1 MLLPLI
7 HVRACSLLWQK
18 QTLCFFSFLYT
29 AYKITHRNCPLQCA
43 TRCHDRC
50 PPNCC
55 KQHRVLKIHYNDGN
69 LQEINIPPNAPPQKN
84 VTTPR
89 PTVVVLKPEGKVN
102 EHVANFASDF
112 QQRPADSESTNLEA
126 VNLKNPAGGF
136 AVSEMAAR
144 PLIEDEAE
152 CPAQCKSECRDS
164 CPVRCCLGKCP
175 FICLENCQPSCP
187 KTCCHLPG
195 AKHLIPMMDP
205 QVQENF
211 MKTMA
216 EKFCPRACKA
226 KCNPNCPPICCEV
239 NSTHPAT
246 SESVDLQ
253 KLKGESKNSADFFR
267 NAMSWFGMMNF
278 LNMMYNMYGTK
289 HFAKFPVKANDH
301 KLKTVSPTKP
311 KTVRTE
317 NHFNIKEVGVAESHN
332 KANDLC
338 PDYCNKSCLHICPM
352 KCCRDKSEGKTLIK
366 VGNPLKCQPSCALYC
381 SKTCPPLC
389 CSKNTTSSLAD
400 HNPTEQ
406 IKIAKPSPVSQP
418 PRTQA
423 LATSLPKPPAACT
436 PICPAYCY
444 PNCLES
450 CCQRG
455 EVTSRKLSQQ
465 PVAPDKAKLSYN
477 NFFAKEPPLTNQ
489 DCPSVCRRDC
499 GPSCPLRCCGRTVI
513 SSTPT
518 RLEATRPSINSP
530 LCPGGCASEC
540 FPACTISC
548 CRAGFKKEH
557 SNANIPAVSPTRRE
571 RQPGPNPPSFPL
583 PPPAAV
589 CHSGCSR
596 SCYPNCDETCCRAYS
611 ERASGLSDLNKS
623 AVSSH
628 FTIKV
633 PCPSECRPFNCLYYC
648 HHDCCLPR
656 SNTAELKKRRYQDQR
671 KYLSDMRKVK
681 APAKP
686 MLDKS
691 TGGRISNRRTVIHKR
706 PTH

>member
-1 MLLPLI
+1 M
-7 HVRACSLLWQK
+7 A
-18 QTLCFFSFLYT
+18 
-29 AYKITHRNCPLQCA
+29 
-43 TRCHDRC
+43 
-50 PPNCC
+50 
-55 KQHRVLKIHYNDGN
+55 
-69 LQEINIPPNAPPQKN
+69 
-84 VTTPR
+84 PR
-89 PTVVVLKPEGKVN
+89 PLV
-102 EHVANFASDF
+102 
-112 QQRPADSESTNLEA
+112 
-126 VNLKNPAGGF
+126 
-136 AVSEMAAR
+136 
-144 PLIEDEAE
+144 EDEAE
-152 CPAQCKSECRDS
+152 CPEQCKSECRDS

-175 FICLENCQPSCP
+175 LNCLDNCQPSCP
-187 KTCCHLPG
+187 RTCCFLSE
-195 AKHLIPMMDP
+195 AKHPIPMMDP

-226 KCNPNCPPICCEV
+226 KCNSNCPPICCEV

-246 SESVDLQ
+246 LESADIQ

-278 LNMMYNMYGTK
+278 LNMMYNMYGNLYGTK
-289 HFAKFPVKANDH
+289 HFAKFPVKAKDH
-301 KLKTVSPTKP
+301 KLKTVSPAKP
-311 KTVRTE
+311 KTVGTE
-317 NHFNIKEVGVAESHN
+317 NYFDIKEVGVAEIHN

-338 PDYCNKSCLHICPM
+338 PDYCNKSCLHICPT
-352 KCCRDKSEGKTLIK
+352 KCCRDKSEGKMLIK

-381 SKTCPPLC
+381 SKTCSPLC
-389 CSKNTTSSLAD
+389 CSKNTTSSLPD
-400 HNPTEQ
+400 HHPTEQ
-406 IKIAKPSPVSQP
+406 IKIANSSPVPQP
-418 PRTQA
+418 PRTQSPA
-423 LATSLPKPPAACT
+423 SSLPKPPAACT

-444 PNCLES
+444 PKCLES

-455 EVTSRKLSQQ
+455 EVTSKKLSQQ
-465 PVAPDKAKLSYN
+465 LVTPEKAKQSYN
-477 NFFAKEPPLTNQ
+477 NFFAKEPPLANL

-499 GPSCPLRCCGRTVI
+499 GPSCPLRCCGRTVT
-513 SSTPT
+513 SPTST
-518 RLEATRPSINSP
+518 RLVATRLSINTP
-530 LCPGGCASEC
+530 PCPGGCAPEC

-548 CRAGFKKEH
+548 CRAGFKNEH
-557 SNANIPAVSPTRRE
+557 SNTNVPAVSPTRRE
-571 RQPGPNPPSFPL
+571 RQPGPNPPPFPL

-611 ERASGLSDLNKS
+611 QRASGFSNLNKL
-623 AVSSH
+623 ADSSH

-656 SNTAELKKRRYQDQR
+656 GGIPVLKKRRYQDQR
-671 KYLSDMRKVK
+671 KYLGDMRKVK
-681 APAKP
+681 APTKP